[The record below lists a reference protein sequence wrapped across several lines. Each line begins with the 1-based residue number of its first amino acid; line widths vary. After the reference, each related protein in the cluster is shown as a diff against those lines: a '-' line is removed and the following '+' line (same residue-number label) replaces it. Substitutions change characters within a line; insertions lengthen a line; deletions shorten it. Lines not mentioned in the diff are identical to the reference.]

1 MYVCV
6 TVFAACSICA
16 RTYFQV
22 ILNSTNLLYG
32 GGRESG
38 CTMAE
43 SSYPS
48 NQEGKGRAASF
59 NEKLGEFKKFA
70 STSFTRARQVSEPSG
85 WKWD

>member
-1 MYVCV
+1 MCYNRVKL
-6 TVFAACSICA
+6 FAVYSICA

-22 ILNSTNLLYG
+22 ILNFNNFPLFVAE
-32 GGRESG
+32 GREGG

-70 STSFTRARQVSEPSG
+70 STSFTRARQVSELASR
-85 WKWD
+85 